1 MSAWLAS
8 LSARDRRILAVGA
21 VLAAAMLLW
30 AFVWDPLARSREAL
44 RAEAADNAAAL
55 AWMRPAAERL
65 IARGGVVV
73 TPSAD
78 GRSLLARVD
87 AGVREAGLASSL
99 LAVEPQ
105 GSDRVRVQFGGADFD
120 LLAGWLERAAAAG
133 IVIEEFSAQRAAAA
147 GRVDARLLLREGA
160 R

>member
-1 MSAWLAS
+1 MKAWLAS
-8 LSARDRRILAVGA
+8 LSARDRR
-21 VLAAAMLLW
+21 VLVIGTALVAAMLLW
-30 AFVWDPLARSREAL
+30 ALVWEPLARSREAL

-65 IARGGVVV
+65 IARGGVAA
-73 TPSAD
+73 TPSSD

-87 AGVREAGLASSL
+87 AGAREAGLAASL
-99 LAVEPQ
+99 LGVEPQ
-105 GSDRVRVQFGGADFD
+105 GGDRVRVQFGGADFD

-133 IVIEEFSAQRAAAA
+133 IVIEEFSAQRAAGP
-147 GRVDARLLLREGA
+147 GRVDARLVLREGV

>member
-21 VLAAAMLLW
+21 ALVAAMLLW
-30 AFVWDPLARSREAL
+30 AFAWEPLVRSRDAL
-44 RAEAADNAAAL
+44 RAEAVDNAAAL

-65 IARGGVVV
+65 IARGGVAA
-73 TPSAD
+73 TPSSD

-87 AGVREAGLASSL
+87 AGAREAGLAASL
-99 LAVEPQ
+99 LGVEPQ
-105 GSDRVRVQFGGADFD
+105 GGDRVRVQFGAADFG
-120 LLAGWLERAAAAG
+120 LLAEWLERAAAAG
-133 IVIEEFSAQRAAAA
+133 IVIEEFSAQRAAGT

>member
-1 MSAWLAS
+1 MTAWFET
-8 LSARDRRILAVGA
+8 LSARDRRILALGGA
-21 VLAAAMLLW
+21 LAVAMLLW
-30 AFVWDPLARSREAL
+30 AFAWEPLARSRDAL

-65 IARGGVVV
+65 IARGGIAVA
-73 TPSAD
+73 PQAD

-87 AGVREAGLASSL
+87 AGAREAGLAANL
-99 LAVEPQ
+99 VGVEPQ
-105 GSDRVRVQFGGADFD
+105 GGDRVRVQLAGADFD
-120 LLAGWLERAAAAG
+120 LLVGWLERSAAAG
-133 IVIEEFSAQRAAAA
+133 IVVEEFSAQRAAGA